1 MAVEDSLVFV
11 AVLRVE
17 RLPFDIA
24 VSGRIGARL
33 AGVGSV
39 GDGGETPGDVIG
51 SNGAALLS
59 DELGRE
65 SNPFSECSS
74 LRNNRGNVSGKTVRK
89 SLVAVAGVSVS
100 LLGCLLSALRF
111 VSCVIRRCQMS
122 RLSWQCVAKR
132 VNSTRKSNPPN
143 RSYTMGINSR
153 GTADATS
160 ANKG

>member
-33 AGVGSV
+33 AGAGSV

-65 SNPFSECSS
+65 SNPLSECSS

-89 SLVAVAGVSVS
+89 SLVPVEGASVS

-111 VSCVIRRCQMS
+111 VSCIIRRCQMS
-122 RLSWQCVAKR
+122 RLSWQCFAKR
-132 VNSTRKSNPPN
+132 VNSTRKSGLSTQAP
-143 RSYTMGINSR
+143 RR
-153 GTADATS
+153 GSTHE
-160 ANKG
+160 G